1 MPYLNRD
8 QILNLIKNKKIYSNK
23 SIISNQIQP
32 ASLDLTLSDKCYRI
46 KASFIP
52 NNIKISNVIKD
63 LTLTKIDLNQN
74 TLLEKNCIY
83 LCELNEKLS
92 LPHDIMGKSNPKSTT
107 GRLDIFTRVITENGK
122 EYDYIN
128 YNYKGKLYLEI
139 IPQSFSIILKKNTS
153 LNQIRF
159 FQGSNIEHK
168 IKYINLSVSIKS
180 KNITAY
186 KAKKITSAI
195 DLNKINFYRAE
206 KYWEKIIP
214 EDDYFIIE
222 RDEFYILRSKEQIRI
237 KNNQAAELEPFKDSF
252 GNFRVHYAG
261 FFDPG
266 FGNNISGTPAVLELR
281 AYDTPFII
289 RDGQLVGQLNYY
301 KISEL
306 KKKSYGTEIKSNYFN
321 QSLKLAKQF
330 NSKFI

>member
-1 MPYLNRD
+1 MPYLNRE
-8 QILNLIKNKKIYSNK
+8 QILALIKKKQIYSKRSFIN
-23 SIISNQIQP
+23 NQIQP

-52 NNIKISNVIKD
+52 NNIEISKVIKELS
-63 LTLTKIDLNQN
+63 LTYIDLNKN

-92 LPHDIMGKSNPKSTT
+92 LPNDIMGKSNPKSTT

-122 EYDYIN
+122 EYDYVN

-159 FQGSNIEHK
+159 FQGSNIDERIKQMK
-168 IKYINLSVSIKS
+168 ISVSIKR
-180 KNITAY
+180 NQITAY

-195 DLNKINFYRAE
+195 DLNKISFYKSD

-214 EDDYFIIE
+214 EDNYFIIE
-222 RDEFYILRSKEQIRI
+222 RDEFYILRSKEAITI
-237 KNNQAAELEPFKDSF
+237 KNNEAAELEPFKDSF

-266 FGNNISGTPAVLELR
+266 FGNNKSGTPAVLELR

-301 KISEL
+301 NINKI
-306 KKKSYGTEIKSNYFN
+306 KKESYGVKIKSNYYN
-321 QSLKLAKQF
+321 QNLKLAKQF
-330 NSKFI
+330 K

>member
-1 MPYLNRD
+1 MPYLNRE
-8 QILNLIKNKKIYSNK
+8 QILSLIKKKHIYSSRP
-23 SIISNQIQP
+23 SITDQLQP
-32 ASLDLTLSDKCYRI
+32 ASLDLTLSKKCYRI

-52 NNIKISNVIKD
+52 NKIKISKIINE
-63 LTLTKIDLNQN
+63 LSLSKIDLNQSH
-74 TLLEKNCIY
+74 LLEKNCIY
-83 LCELNEKLS
+83 LCELNESLR

-107 GRLDIFTRVITENGK
+107 GRLDIFTRIITENGK
-122 EYDYIN
+122 EYDFVN

-139 IPQSFSIILKKNTS
+139 IPQSFSIVVKKNTS

-159 FQGSNIEHK
+159 FQGSNNDYK
-168 IKYINLSVSIKS
+168 IKQFNISVSIK
-180 KNITAY
+180 KNKISAY

-195 DLNKINFYRAE
+195 NLNKINHYRSD

-214 EDDYFIIE
+214 EENYFIVE
-222 RDEFYILRSKEQIRI
+222 KDEFYILRSKESIII

-266 FGNNISGTPAVLELR
+266 FGNNKIGTPAVLELR

-301 KISEL
+301 EIDEM
-306 KKKSYGTEIKSNYFN
+306 KKNTYGINIKSNYHN
-321 QSLKLAKQF
+321 QDLKLAKQF
-330 NSKFI
+330 K

>member
-1 MPYLNRD
+1 MPYLNRE
-8 QILNLIKNKKIYSNK
+8 QILHLIKKKQIFSDK
-23 SIISNQIQP
+23 SYISNQIQP
-32 ASLDLTLSDKCYRI
+32 ASLDLTLSNKCYRI

-52 NNIKISNVIKD
+52 NNIKISEVIKE
-63 LTLTKIDLNQN
+63 LSLTKIDLNQN

-83 LCELNEKLS
+83 LCELNEKLH
-92 LPHDIMGKSNPKSTT
+92 LPDDIMGKSNPKSTT
-107 GRLDIFTRVITENGK
+107 GRLDIFTRIITENGK
-122 EYDYIN
+122 EYDYVN

-139 IPQSFSIILKKNTS
+139 IPQSFSIVLKKNTS

-159 FQGSNIEHK
+159 FQGSNIENK
-168 IKYINLSVSIKS
+168 IKQINISVSIKRNQIS
-180 KNITAY
+180 AY

-195 DLNKINFYRAE
+195 DLNKIKFYKSE

-214 EDDYFIIE
+214 EDNYFIIE
-222 RDEFYILRSKEQIRI
+222 RDEFYILRSKEAIKI

-266 FGNNISGTPAVLELR
+266 FGNNKSGTPAVLELR

-301 KISEL
+301 EIDDI
-306 KKKSYGTEIKSNYFN
+306 KKDSYGSKIKSNYFN
-321 QSLKLAKQF
+321 QNLKLAKQF
-330 NSKFI
+330 K

>member
-1 MPYLNRD
+1 MSYLNRE
-8 QILNLIKNKKIYSNK
+8 QIKTLIKSGQIYSNK
-23 SIISNQIQP
+23 SINKNQIQP

-52 NNIKISNVIKD
+52 NNIKISNVIKE
-63 LTLTKIDLNQN
+63 LSLSRVNLNIN
-74 TLLEKNCIY
+74 ALLEKNCIY
-83 LCELNEKLS
+83 LCELNEKLK
-92 LPHDIMGKSNPKSTT
+92 LPKDIMGKSNPKSTT

-122 EYDYIN
+122 EYDNIK

-139 IPQSFSIILKKNTS
+139 IPQSFSIIVKRNIS
-153 LNQIRF
+153 LNQLRF
-159 FQGSNIEHK
+159 FKGANEKNRIKKINISVA
-168 IKYINLSVSIKS
+168 IKKNSIS
-180 KNITAY
+180 AY

-195 DLNKINFYRAE
+195 NLNKINFYKSN

-214 EDDYFIIE
+214 KDNYFIIE
-222 RDEFYILRSKEQIRI
+222 RDEFYILRSKESIKI

-266 FGNNISGTPAVLELR
+266 FGNNRLGTPAVLELR

-301 KISEL
+301 QIDEIKNQ
-306 KKKSYGTEIKSNYFN
+306 SYGSKINSNYFN
-321 QSLKLAKQF
+321 QNLKLAKQF
-330 NSKFI
+330 K

>member
-8 QILNLIKNKKIYSNK
+8 QITILLRNKNIYSNK
-23 SIISNQIQP
+23 KIKKNQIQP
-32 ASLDLTLSDKCYRI
+32 ASLDLTLSNKCYRI

-52 NNIKISNVIKD
+52 NNLKISKVIKE
-63 LTLTKIDLNQN
+63 LSLSLLDLNKN

-83 LCELNEKLS
+83 LCELNEKLN
-92 LPHDIMGKSNPKSTT
+92 LPSNIKGKSNPKSTT
-107 GRLDIFTRVITENGK
+107 GRLDIFTRVITENGT
-122 EYDYIN
+122 EYDFIN

-139 IPQSFSIILKKNTS
+139 IPQSFSIIIKENIS
-153 LNQIRF
+153 LSQIRLF
-159 FQGSNIEHK
+159 KGLNSENK
-168 IKYINLSVSIKS
+168 IKQLNISVSIL
-180 KNITAY
+180 KNQISAY

-195 DLNKINFYRAE
+195 NIDKINYYKSDKF
-206 KYWEKIIP
+206 WEKIIP
-214 EDDYFIIE
+214 KENNFIIE
-222 RDEFYILRSKEQIRI
+222 KDEFYILRSKEDIVI

-266 FGNNISGTPAVLELR
+266 FGNNVKGTPAVLELR

-301 KISEL
+301 DIEEV
-306 KKKSYGTEIKSNYFN
+306 KKENYGKKIKSNYFD
-321 QSLKLAKQF
+321 QKLKLAKQF
-330 NSKFI
+330 K

>member
-1 MPYLNRD
+1 MPYLNRE
-8 QILNLIKNKKIYSNK
+8 QIKTLIKSGQIYSNK
-23 SIISNQIQP
+23 SINKNQIQP

-52 NNIKISNVIKD
+52 NNIKISNVIKE
-63 LTLTKIDLNQN
+63 LSLSRVNLNIN

-83 LCELNEKLS
+83 LCELNEKLK
-92 LPHDIMGKSNPKSTT
+92 LPKDIMGKSNPKSTT

-122 EYDYIN
+122 EYDNIK

-139 IPQSFSIILKKNTS
+139 IPQSFSIIVKRNIS
-153 LNQIRF
+153 LNQLRF
-159 FQGSNIEHK
+159 FKGSNEKNRIKK
-168 IKYINLSVSIKS
+168 INISVAIKKNSIS
-180 KNITAY
+180 AY

-195 DLNKINFYRAE
+195 DLNKINFYKSN

-214 EDDYFIIE
+214 KNNYFIID
-222 RDEFYILRSKEQIRI
+222 RDEFYILRSKESIKI
-237 KNNQAAELEPFKDSF
+237 KNNQAAELEPFNDSF

-266 FGNNISGTPAVLELR
+266 FGNNRLGTPAVLELR

-301 KISEL
+301 QID
-306 KKKSYGTEIKSNYFN
+306 EIKN
-321 QSLKLAKQF
+321 QS
-330 NSKFI
+330 

>member
-1 MPYLNRD
+1 MSYLNRE
-8 QILNLIKNKKIYSNK
+8 QIKTLIKSGQIYSNK
-23 SIISNQIQP
+23 SINKNQIQP

-52 NNIKISNVIKD
+52 NNIKISNVIKE
-63 LTLTKIDLNQN
+63 LSLSRVNLNIN

-83 LCELNEKLS
+83 LCELNEKLK
-92 LPHDIMGKSNPKSTT
+92 LPKDIMGKSNPKSTT

-122 EYDYIN
+122 EYDNIK

-139 IPQSFSIILKKNTS
+139 IPQSFSIIVKRNIS
-153 LNQIRF
+153 LNQLRF
-159 FQGSNIEHK
+159 FKGANEKNRIKKINISVA
-168 IKYINLSVSIKS
+168 IKKNSIS
-180 KNITAY
+180 AY

-195 DLNKINFYRAE
+195 DLNKINFYKSN

-214 EDDYFIIE
+214 KDNYFIIE
-222 RDEFYILRSKEQIRI
+222 RDEFYILRSKESIKI

-266 FGNNISGTPAVLELR
+266 FGNNRLGTPAVLELR

-301 KISEL
+301 QIDEIKNQ
-306 KKKSYGTEIKSNYFN
+306 SYGSKINSNYFN
-321 QSLKLAKQF
+321 QRLKLAKQF
-330 NSKFI
+330 K

>member
-1 MPYLNRD
+1 MPYLNRE
-8 QILNLIKNKKIYSNK
+8 QILDLIINKQIYSK
-23 SIISNQIQP
+23 KQSIIDQIQP
-32 ASLDLTLSDKCYRI
+32 ASLDLTLSNKCYRI

-52 NNIKISNVIKD
+52 NNIKISKVIKE
-63 LTLTKIDLNQN
+63 LSLTKIDLSKS
-74 TLLEKNCIY
+74 TLFEKNCIY
-83 LCELNEKLS
+83 LCELNERLK

-122 EYDYIN
+122 EYDFVD

-139 IPQSFSIILKKNTS
+139 IPQSFSIIVKKNTS

-159 FQGSNIEHK
+159 FKGSNRNQK
-168 IKYINLSVSIKS
+168 INQFNISVSIK
-180 KNITAY
+180 KNQITAY
-186 KAKKITSAI
+186 KAKKITSSI
-195 DLNKINFYRAE
+195 DLNKINFYKAN
-206 KYWEKIIP
+206 KYWEEIIP
-214 EDDYFIIE
+214 EDNFFIVE
-222 RDEFYILRSKEQIRI
+222 KDEFYILRSKEFIII

-266 FGNNISGTPAVLELR
+266 FGNNKSGTPAVLELR

-301 KISEL
+301 EIEEIKN
-306 KKKSYGTEIKSNYFN
+306 KTYGIKIKSNYFN
-321 QSLKLAKQF
+321 QNLKLAKQF
-330 NSKFI
+330 K

>member
-1 MPYLNRD
+1 MPYLNRE
-8 QILNLIKNKKIYSNK
+8 QILALIKKKHIYSNK
-23 SIISNQIQP
+23 SLIKNQIQP

-52 NNIKISNVIKD
+52 NNIKISEVIRE
-63 LTLTKIDLNQN
+63 LSLSKINLNQN

-83 LCELNEKLS
+83 LCELNEKLN
-92 LPHDIMGKSNPKSTT
+92 LPNKIMGKSNPKSTT

-122 EYDYIN
+122 EYDFIN
-128 YNYKGKLYLEI
+128 YKYRGKLYLEI
-139 IPQSFSIILKKNTS
+139 IPQSFSIIIKKDTS

-159 FQGSNIEHK
+159 FQGSNIENK
-168 IKYINLSVSIKS
+168 FKQINISVSIK
-180 KNITAY
+180 KDQVTAY

-195 DLNKINFYRAE
+195 DLNKINFYKVS
-206 KYWEKIIP
+206 KYWEEIIP
-214 EDDYFIIE
+214 EDNYFIIE
-222 RDEFYILRSKEQIRI
+222 RDEFYILRSKESVIV

-266 FGNNISGTPAVLELR
+266 FGNNKSGIPAVLELR

-301 KISEL
+301 EIDEI
-306 KKKSYGTEIKSNYFN
+306 KKETYGLSIKSNYSN
-321 QSLKLAKQF
+321 QNLKLAKQF
-330 NSKFI
+330 K

>member
-1 MPYLNRD
+1 MPYLNRE
-8 QILNLIKNKKIYSNK
+8 QILILIKNKQIYSDQK
-23 SIISNQIQP
+23 SIINQIQP
-32 ASLDLTLSDKCYRI
+32 ASLDLTLSNKCYRI

-52 NNIKISNVIKD
+52 NNTKISKVIKELS
-63 LTLTKIDLNQN
+63 LTEIDLSKKN
-74 TLLEKNCIY
+74 LLEKNCIY
-83 LCELNEKLS
+83 LCELNERLKL
-92 LPHDIMGKSNPKSTT
+92 PNDIMGKSNPKSTT

-122 EYDYIN
+122 EYDFVN

-139 IPQSFSIILKKNTS
+139 IPQSFTIIVNKNLS

-159 FQGSNIEHK
+159 FKGSNKNQK
-168 IKYINLSVSIKS
+168 INQINISVSIK
-180 KNITAY
+180 KNQITAY

-195 DLNKINFYRAE
+195 DLNKINFYKAN
-206 KYWEKIIP
+206 KYWEEIIP
-214 EDDYFIIE
+214 KENYFIIE
-222 RDEFYILRSKEQIRI
+222 KNEFYILKSKELIKI

-266 FGNNISGTPAVLELR
+266 FGNNKSGTPAVLELR

-301 KISEL
+301 EID
-306 KKKSYGTEIKSNYFN
+306 EIKNKTYGIKINSNYFN
-321 QSLKLAKQF
+321 QNLKLAKQF
-330 NSKFI
+330 K

>member
-8 QILNLIKNKKIYSNK
+8 QILTLIKKKKIYSNNSK
-23 SIISNQIQP
+23 ISKQIQP

-52 NNIKISNVIKD
+52 NNIKISDVIND

-107 GRLDIFTRVITENGK
+107 GRLDIFTRVITENGN
-122 EYDYIN
+122 EYDYVN

-139 IPQSFSIILKKNTS
+139 IPQSFSIILKKNSS

-159 FQGSNIEHK
+159 FQGSNIEYK
-168 IKYINLSVSIKS
+168 IKHINLSVSIKS
-180 KNITAY
+180 NRITAY

-214 EDDYFIIE
+214 EDDFFIIE

-266 FGNNISGTPAVLELR
+266 FGNNKLGTPAVLELR

-301 KISEL
+301 KISEV
-306 KKKSYGTEIKSNYFN
+306 KKNSYGIQIKSNYFN

-330 NSKFI
+330 NS

>member
-8 QILNLIKNKKIYSNK
+8 KINILIKNKNIYSSKYLNK
-23 SIISNQIQP
+23 NLIQP
-32 ASLDLTLSDKCYRI
+32 ASLDLTLSEKCYRI

-52 NNIKISNVIKD
+52 NNIKISKVIKE
-63 LTLTKIDLNQN
+63 LSLSKIDLNQN
-74 TLLEKNCIY
+74 KLLEKNCIY
-83 LCELNEKLS
+83 LCELNEKLN

-107 GRLDIFTRVITENGK
+107 GRLDIFTRVITENGQ
-122 EYDYIN
+122 EYDYVN

-139 IPQSFSIILKKNTS
+139 IPQSFSIILKRDLS

-159 FQGSNIEHK
+159 FQGSNIDDK
-168 IKYINLSVSIKS
+168 INQINISVSIKR
-180 KNITAY
+180 NCITAY

-195 DLNKINFYRAE
+195 DLNKIHFYESE

-214 EDDYFIIE
+214 KDNYFIIE
-222 RDEFYILRSKEQIRI
+222 KDEFYILRSKETII
-237 KNNQAAELEPFKDSF
+237 VKNNQAAELEPFKDSF

-266 FGNNISGTPAVLELR
+266 FGNNKLGTPAVLELR

-301 KISEL
+301 QINEV
-306 KKKSYGTEIKSNYFN
+306 KKESYGIKIKSNYYN
-321 QSLKLAKQF
+321 QNLKLAKQF
-330 NSKFI
+330 K

>member
-1 MPYLNRD
+1 MPYLNRE
-8 QILNLIKNKKIYSNK
+8 QILALIENKHIYSDKSLIK
-23 SIISNQIQP
+23 NQIQP

-52 NNIKISNVIKD
+52 NNIKISKVIKE
-63 LTLTKIDLNQN
+63 LSLSKIDLNQN

-83 LCELNEKLS
+83 LCELNEKLN
-92 LPHDIMGKSNPKSTT
+92 LPNNIMGKSNPKSTT

-122 EYDYIN
+122 EYDFVN
-128 YNYKGKLYLEI
+128 YKYKGKLYLEI
-139 IPQSFSIILKKNTS
+139 IPQSFSIILRKGTS

-159 FQGSNIEHK
+159 FQGSNIENK
-168 IKYINLSVSIKS
+168 LKQINISVSIK
-180 KNITAY
+180 KNQVTAY

-195 DLNKINFYRAE
+195 DLNKTNFYKVS
-206 KYWEKIIP
+206 KYWEEIIP
-214 EDDYFIIE
+214 EDNYFIIE
-222 RDEFYILRSKEQIRI
+222 RDEFYILRSKESII
-237 KNNQAAELEPFKDSF
+237 VKNNQAAELEPFKDSF

-266 FGNNISGTPAVLELR
+266 FGNSKTGTPAVLELR

-301 KISEL
+301 EIDEI
-306 KKKSYGTEIKSNYFN
+306 KKETYGLSIKSNYSN
-321 QSLKLAKQF
+321 QNLKLAKQF
-330 NSKFI
+330 K

>member
-1 MPYLNRD
+1 MPYLNRE
-8 QILNLIKNKKIYSNK
+8 QIKTLIKSGQIYSNK
-23 SIISNQIQP
+23 SINKNQIQP

-52 NNIKISNVIKD
+52 NNIKISNVIKE
-63 LTLTKIDLNQN
+63 LSLSRVNLNIN

-83 LCELNEKLS
+83 LCELNEKLFLS
-92 LPHDIMGKSNPKSTT
+92 NDIMGKSNPKSTT

-122 EYDYIN
+122 EYDNIK

-139 IPQSFSIILKKNTS
+139 IPQSFSIIVKRNIS
-153 LNQIRF
+153 LNQLRF
-159 FQGSNIEHK
+159 FKGSNEKNRIKK
-168 IKYINLSVSIKS
+168 INISVAIKKNSIS
-180 KNITAY
+180 AY

-195 DLNKINFYRAE
+195 DLNKINFYKSN

-214 EDDYFIIE
+214 KNNYFIIE
-222 RDEFYILRSKEQIRI
+222 RDEFYILRSKESIKI
-237 KNNQAAELEPFKDSF
+237 KNNQAAELEPFNDSF

-266 FGNNISGTPAVLELR
+266 FGNNRLGTPAVLELR

-301 KISEL
+301 QIDEIKNQ
-306 KKKSYGTEIKSNYFN
+306 SYGSKINSNYFN
-321 QSLKLAKQF
+321 QNLKLAKQF
-330 NSKFI
+330 K

>member
-1 MPYLNRD
+1 MPYLNRE
-8 QILNLIKNKKIYSNK
+8 QISTLIKKKHIHSK
-23 SIISNQIQP
+23 KTIIRNQIQP

-52 NNIKISNVIKD
+52 NNIKISKVIRE
-63 LTLTKIDLNQN
+63 LSLSKINLSQN

-83 LCELNEKLS
+83 LCELNEKLN
-92 LPHDIMGKSNPKSTT
+92 LPNYIMGKSNPKSTT

-122 EYDYIN
+122 EYDHVN
-128 YNYKGKLYLEI
+128 YKYKGKLYLEI
-139 IPQSFSIILKKNTS
+139 IPQSFSIIIKKDTS

-159 FQGSNIEHK
+159 FQGSNIENK
-168 IKYINLSVSIKS
+168 LKQINISVSIK
-180 KNITAY
+180 KNQVTAY

-195 DLNKINFYRAE
+195 DLNKINHYKVN

-214 EDDYFIIE
+214 ENNYFIIE
-222 RDEFYILRSKEQIRI
+222 KDEFYILRSKESII
-237 KNNQAAELEPFKDSF
+237 VKKNQAAELEPFKDSF

-266 FGNNISGTPAVLELR
+266 FGNNKLGTHAVLELR

-301 KISEL
+301 EIDEIEKEN
-306 KKKSYGTEIKSNYFN
+306 YGLSIKSNYFN
-321 QSLKLAKQF
+321 QNLKLAKQF
-330 NSKFI
+330 K

>member
-8 QILNLIKNKKIYSNK
+8 QILTLIKKKKIYSNNSK
-23 SIISNQIQP
+23 ISKQIQP

-52 NNIKISNVIKD
+52 NNIKISDVIND

-122 EYDYIN
+122 EYDYVN

-139 IPQSFSIILKKNTS
+139 IPQSFSIILKKNSS

-159 FQGSNIEHK
+159 FQGSNIEYK
-168 IKYINLSVSIKS
+168 IKHINLSVSIKS
-180 KNITAY
+180 NRITAY

-214 EDDYFIIE
+214 EDDFFIIE

-266 FGNNISGTPAVLELR
+266 FGNNKLGTPAVLELR

-301 KISEL
+301 KISEI
-306 KKKSYGTEIKSNYFN
+306 KKNSYGIQIKSNYFN

-330 NSKFI
+330 NS

>member
-1 MPYLNRD
+1 MPYLNRE
-8 QILNLIKNKKIYSNK
+8 QILTLIKKKVIYSTKTLKN
-23 SIISNQIQP
+23 NQIQP

-52 NNIKISNVIKD
+52 NNIKISEVIKE
-63 LTLTKIDLNQN
+63 LSLTKINLNQN

-92 LPHDIMGKSNPKSTT
+92 LPNDIMGKSNPKSTT

-122 EYDYIN
+122 EYDYVD

-139 IPQSFSIILKKNTS
+139 IPQSFSIILRKNTS

-159 FQGSNIEHK
+159 FKGSNFANK
-168 IKYINLSVSIKS
+168 IKQINLSVSIN
-180 KNITAY
+180 KNQVSAY

-195 DLNKINFYRAE
+195 DLNKIKFYKSS

-214 EDDYFIIE
+214 EDNYFIIE
-222 RDEFYILRSKEQIRI
+222 RDEFYILRSKETIKI

-266 FGNNISGTPAVLELR
+266 FGNNKSGTPAVLELR

-289 RDGQLVGQLNYY
+289 RNGQLVGQLNYY
-301 KISEL
+301 NIDEI
-306 KKKSYGTEIKSNYFN
+306 KKESYGIKIKSNYFN
-321 QSLKLAKQF
+321 QNLKLAKQF
-330 NSKFI
+330 K

>member
-1 MPYLNRD
+1 MPYLNRE
-8 QILNLIKNKKIYSNK
+8 QILKLIDQRKIYSNK
-23 SIISNQIQP
+23 TLINTQIQP
-32 ASLDLTLSDKCYRI
+32 ASLDLTLSNKCYRI

-52 NNIKISNVIKD
+52 NNIKISKVIKE
-63 LTLTKIDLNQN
+63 LSLTKIDLNQN

-92 LPHDIMGKSNPKSTT
+92 LPNNIMGKSNPKSTT

-122 EYDYIN
+122 EYDYVD

-139 IPQSFSIILKKNTS
+139 IPQSFSIILKKNIS

-159 FQGSNIEHK
+159 FYGYNIENK
-168 IKYINLSVSIKS
+168 IKQINISVSIK
-180 KNITAY
+180 KNQVTAY

-195 DLNKINFYRAE
+195 NLNKINFYKSD

-214 EDDYFIIE
+214 EDNYFIIE
-222 RDEFYILRSKEQIRI
+222 RDEFYILRSKESIKI

-266 FGNNISGTPAVLELR
+266 FGDNKSGTPAVLELR

-301 KISEL
+301 KIDEI
-306 KKKSYGTEIKSNYFN
+306 KKASYGIKIKSNYFN
-321 QSLKLAKQF
+321 QNLKLAKQF
-330 NSKFI
+330 K